1 MGEESK
7 RITNT
12 TEVIK
17 FGQDL
22 NGFYD
27 SSLTFEMKDDA
38 GRMKGCSLNDVIT
51 SFQSFFDG
59 KTNKFKVWITHV
71 DMSVKRIEFERL
83 TGNNTQKVAAKKQS
97 N

>member
-12 TEVIK
+12 AEVIK

-22 NGFYD
+22 NSFHD

-38 GRMKGCSLNDVIT
+38 GRMKSCSLNDALL
-51 SFQSFFDG
+51 Q
-59 KTNKFKVWITHV
+59 
-71 DMSVKRIEFERL
+71 RFE
-83 TGNNTQKVAAKKQS
+83 S
-97 N
+97 